1 MIQDIFPDIYHV
13 EYSLKRNPKP
23 EDRII
28 IYRNNQLLLHR
39 EGDVISFPTWR
50 EWEASGQT
58 GQLQYLFSIGETA
71 FFTDLYSVI
80 EEFCGF
86 GFENYRN
93 CRHGEPVTQAFAAGL
108 AGHLSRWYQ
117 DNRYCGRCGREMVH
131 HSRERAM
138 ICMECGKISYPK
150 IAPAVIVGVTD
161 GDRIL
166 LTKYSRGSYRKY
178 ALIAGYNEIGETL
191 EDTVRR
197 EVFEEVGLRVKNI
210 RYYKSQPWML
220 DDTILAG
227 YFAELDGDS
236 TISLEE
242 DELAEATWYSR
253 EKMPEV
259 DRKRSLTNEMMDV
272 FRSGMLPD

>member
-13 EYSLKRNPKP
+13 EYSLNRGPRP
-23 EDRII
+23 ADRII
-28 IYRNNQLLLHR
+28 IYRDNQLLLQR
-39 EGDVISFPTWR
+39 KGEMISFPTWK

-58 GQLQYLFSIGETA
+58 GELQYLFSIGETA
-71 FFTDLYSVI
+71 FFTDLYGVI
-80 EEFCGF
+80 EEFQGY

-93 CRHGEPVTQAFAAGL
+93 CRHGEPISQAFAGGL

-117 DNRYCGRCGREMVH
+117 DNRYCGRCGMAMVH

-138 ICMECGKISYPK
+138 VCPECGKISYPK

-161 GDRIL
+161 GDKIL
-166 LTKYSRGSYRKY
+166 LTKYSRGTYRKY

-227 YFAELDGDS
+227 YFAELDGDGAI
-236 TISLEE
+236 TLEE

-253 EKMPEV
+253 EEMPEI

-272 FRSGMLPD
+272 FRNHGV